1 MNIPSFNILCVDDD
15 SGFRRY
21 LEHSLGP
28 MYNVEFVD
36 NGTECIH
43 MSKDLLFDVVLVDAT
58 LPDMLTEDVVESLKD
73 DPFYKDIPIIVV
85 SYQDNQEARNRLNK
99 CGSDD
104 FLSKVSSPCE
114 VRAMLETA
122 LAMAA

>member
-1 MNIPSFNILCVDDD
+1 MNFPSFNILCVDDD
-15 SGFRRY
+15 TGFRRY
-21 LEHSLGP
+21 LQHSLGP

-36 NGTECIH
+36 NGNECIH

-58 LPDMLTEDVVESLKD
+58 LPDMLTDDVVEVLKD
-73 DPFYKDIPIIVV
+73 DPFYKDIPIIIV
-85 SYQDNQEARNRLNK
+85 SYQDSTETRLRLSK

-122 LAMAA
+122 LEMAA